1 MHERISWLAAATVAL
16 TACISHDQAAPAAD
30 DPEPEAAA
38 MVAQEASPE
47 ARASTLVVA
56 SVAPHPDCAP
66 FRDPDATVEQRRQR
80 TDFLRGKLAVTNAD
94 DPALAESL
102 LWLAEFQLG
111 SGNLGDACKALDR
124 LTAEVTDGEYAET
137 GRCWFDHHCTPDASV
152 ACPSGF
158 AADGP
163 SGCEPV
169 AACALDL
176 DADIAAQVEGACDRG
191 DAACCAKEG
200 NLSMIYAHR
209 ARKGGDDDTERRHDE
224 AANAA
229 FEKSCAMGHAAVCA
243 VLADR
248 YERAIAA
255 PADADEQAKAFR
267 ARACEL
273 GHVAS
278 CP

>member
-1 MHERISWLAAATVAL
+1 MHEPISWLAAATVAL
-16 TACISHDQAAPAAD
+16 TACISHDLGAPAD

-38 MVAQEASPE
+38 MMAPEASPE

-80 TDFLRGKLAVTNAD
+80 TNYLRAKLAVTDAD

-124 LTAEVTDGEYAET
+124 LTAEVTDGDYAET
-137 GRCWFDHHCTPDASV
+137 GRCWFDHHCTPDASI

-158 AADGP
+158 VADGP

-191 DAACCAKEG
+191 DAPCCAKEG

-209 ARKGGDDDTERRHDE
+209 ARKGGDDETERRHDE